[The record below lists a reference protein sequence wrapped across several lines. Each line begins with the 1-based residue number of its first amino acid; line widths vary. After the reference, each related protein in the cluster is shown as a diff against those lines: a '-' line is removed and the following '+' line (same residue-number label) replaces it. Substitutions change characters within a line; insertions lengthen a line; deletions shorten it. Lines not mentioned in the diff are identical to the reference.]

1 MEDDFREI
9 IMKRRIF
16 EIISRAEDGDRASRV
31 FDISVMVLII
41 VSVLSIILQSFEGLA
56 ERYATVFSV
65 LEIV

>member
-1 MEDDFREI
+1 
-9 IMKRRIF
+9 MKRRIF